1 MGGAAGTT
9 RNERGAPGGGPPFF
23 FFFRRITVVHARRV
37 KQHHDELCED
47 ERLSDPDQLLQ
58 RSGAITTKLFQAIQ
72 PSELSSATDDA
83 LDEHT
88 QRLADQSNRDISPC
102 SPSLVCF

>member
-1 MGGAAGTT
+1 M
-9 RNERGAPGGGPPFF
+9 
-23 FFFRRITVVHARRV
+23 

-58 RSGAITTKLFQAIQ
+58 RSDALTTKLFQAIQ

-83 LDEHT
+83 LDEHA

-102 SPSLVCF
+102 FPSLVCF